1 MNKSQVRSAATPGC
15 HQAQHALPGGVALHP
30 LVGNCWAGARIL
42 LDMPTSSTT
51 AVQASPSEVP
61 IAYAV
66 PLTTT
71 PIDNER
77 LVKLTSPYAGK
88 TVGQMYEGPGWVIDT
103 GVACVVLIA
112 RDEKAPRRVREEGG
126 CGLIAWR
133 WNSTPS
139 MVLSLTLVTR
149 NKNTKPHV
157 RWLRASTDPVVAA
170 IRRDGRFL
178 VTVANSRGQH
188 SGWFEAAFL
197 RSDSGRGPSHAALER
212 QWLFP
217 TPGIPNSNIH
227 ERFDLARKEPY
238 NDLGEDEIPLW
249 AEPLSD
255 YWSTLNYKGPWDVDL
270 QHRDHA
276 IAAWGRQAH
285 VWRGRAAGF
294 VQTLSDRQ
302 SVDGERPL
310 VDEVG
315 LWVRDDE
322 FRDRAVVMVQRAP
335 TLGSWLAA
343 MLGPKP
349 DAKSAYD
356 AAFQTLHTPY
366 DFFCLLDKLFEI
378 LRELDDWVLTEAVKS
393 NLEAVLLDARVTHEG
408 TQRPWITNRV
418 GGYGLEIRSSP

>member
-1 MNKSQVRSAATPGC
+1 
-15 HQAQHALPGGVALHP
+15 
-30 LVGNCWAGARIL
+30 
-42 LDMPTSSTT
+42 MPTSSTA

-61 IAYAV
+61 IAYAA
-66 PLTTT
+66 PLATS
-71 PIDNER
+71 PIDNET
-77 LVKLTSPYAGK
+77 LAKLTSPFAGQ
-88 TVGQMYEGPGWVIDT
+88 TVGQMYQGPGWVTDT

-112 RDEKAPRRVREEGG
+112 RDEKVPGRVREDGG

-139 MVLSLTLVTR
+139 VVLSLTLATR
-149 NKNTKPHV
+149 SKNTKPYV
-157 RWLRASTDPVVAA
+157 RWHRASTDPVVAA

-178 VTVANSRGQH
+178 VTIANSSGRH
-188 SGWFEAAFL
+188 SGWFEASFL
-197 RSDSGRGPSHAALER
+197 RGDDGGGGPSHEALEN

-227 ERFDLARKEPY
+227 ERFDLARRGPY
-238 NDLGEDEIPLW
+238 NDSGEDEIPLW

-270 QHRDHA
+270 QPRDRA
-276 IAAWGRQAH
+276 IAAWGCQSH

-310 VDEVG
+310 VDEAG
-315 LWVRDDE
+315 LWVRDDKC
-322 FRDRAVVMVQRAP
+322 RDRAVLIVQRAP

-343 MLGPKP
+343 MVGPKP

-356 AAFQTLHTPY
+356 AAFQTLHAPY
-366 DFFCLLDKLFEI
+366 EFFCLMDKLLEI

-393 NLEAVLLDARVTHEG
+393 NLEAVLLDARVTHGG
-408 TQRPWITNRV
+408 TQRPWIANRV
-418 GGYGLEIRSSP
+418 GGHGLDLP